1 MKSENIK
8 TNEPHIFRS
17 ILVDNFYLKGPS
29 KNNLLLIKHGKML
42 NLHIITINLKHLF
55 QLGMMNFICLM
66 DHILFQTYKIALII
80 SLKNILSTSV

>member
-8 TNEPHIFRS
+8 TNELHIFRS
-17 ILVDNFYLKGPS
+17 TLADKFNPKDPN

-42 NLHIITINLKHLF
+42 NLHIITIHLKYLL
-55 QLGMMNFICLM
+55 QLGMMNLICLM
-66 DHILFQTYKIALII
+66 DHILFLTYKIFLII

>member
-8 TNEPHIFRS
+8 TNEPHVFRS
-17 ILVDNFYLKGPS
+17 TLAYKFNLKDPN

-42 NLHIITINLKHLF
+42 NLHIITIHLKQL
-55 QLGMMNFICLM
+55 QLGMVNLICLM
-66 DHILFQTYKIALII
+66 DHILFLTYKIFLII